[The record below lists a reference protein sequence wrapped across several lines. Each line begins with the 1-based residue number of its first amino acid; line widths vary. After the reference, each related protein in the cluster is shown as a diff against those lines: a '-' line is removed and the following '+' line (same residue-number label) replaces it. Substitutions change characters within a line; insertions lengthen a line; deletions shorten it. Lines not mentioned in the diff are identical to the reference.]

1 MSIRRMNIYLP
12 YLLLLAVVCTLSSCR
27 HKDDPVDVSDTL
39 RVIGMSAGVEWPDAS
54 KAGAIESESDLT
66 NDGFVVWARWTKDDA
81 DGANADRSNYSGD
94 YASGVNPKVFGAGG
108 TKVYH
113 PDWTYSPQRYWHR
126 GTYLFAAALPAS
138 AFYATHAMKN
148 DASVSNGI
156 SGSLD
161 DDGKLS
167 LGSFDLKNN
176 QSDLMVAFTKVD
188 NRSDSKSGTDKV
200 SLNFEHQLSKL
211 NFKANFDANN
221 ESTITITKVTLYG
234 NSGTASAEFTF
245 DDNETDGKTDGKI
258 VAQWTPG
265 TATTAENY
273 FNQTTRSWSTSGST
287 VIEDLLVFPEEC
299 KFTLVVNYTESYAG
313 ASASASQ
320 SAQVEAEWES
330 GKVYTYE
337 FTMSSNTIIFG
348 EPEVQP
354 WSDGGKADEIP
365 SM

>member
-1 MSIRRMNIYLP
+1 MNIYLP

-54 KAGAIESESDLT
+54 KAGSIESVSDLT
-66 NDGFVVWARWTKDDA
+66 NDGFVVWARWTKDNEDVA
-81 DGANADRSNYSGD
+81 QYSGD

-113 PDWTYSPQRYWHR
+113 PDWTYNPQRYWHR
-126 GTYLFAAALPAS
+126 GTYLFAAALPSS

-167 LGSFDLKNN
+167 LRSFDLTKN

-188 NRSDSKSGTDKV
+188 NSSDSKSGTDKV

-221 ESTITITKVTLYG
+221 KSTITITTVTLYG

-245 DDNETDGKTDGKI
+245 DDNDPSILTDDKI

-273 FNQTTRSWSTSGST
+273 FKQFTGSWSTSGST

-299 KFTLVVNYTESYAG
+299 TFTVVVNYTESYAE
-313 ASASASQ
+313 AQASASQ
-320 SAQVEAEWES
+320 SGNLEVDWEA
-330 GKVYTYE
+330 GKIYTYE
-337 FTMSSNTIIFG
+337 FTLSAKHIIFSAPVVT
-348 EPEVQP
+348 E
-354 WSDGGKADEIP
+354 WTTGGKADEIP